1 MRDELMAEP
10 DSKSSRKPGPG
21 RLFWFVGLVVGI
33 VAGCA
38 VAIAVTGSIDSSLVG
53 GS

>member
-1 MRDELMAEP
+1 MAEP
-10 DSKSSRKPGPG
+10 DSTSSRKPGPG
-21 RLFWFVGLVVGI
+21 RLFWLVGLVVGI

-38 VAIAVTGSIDSSLVG
+38 VAIAVTGSIERSSIG